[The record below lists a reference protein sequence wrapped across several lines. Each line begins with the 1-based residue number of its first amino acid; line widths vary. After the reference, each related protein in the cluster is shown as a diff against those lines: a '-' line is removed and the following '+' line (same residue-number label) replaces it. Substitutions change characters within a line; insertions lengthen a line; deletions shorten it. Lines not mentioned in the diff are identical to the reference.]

1 MPGRRPAEQ
10 RTVAAG
16 RTERGPRVPP
26 VAMESTLLAL
36 IAGLAAW
43 QLLIPPILGV
53 ADQGDYARVMRPLG
67 LAHVGAAYEDTVFH
81 WVQPRYRVVPADWTD
96 LLPSAELLLAGTARG
111 LHTVFWPDGLFDLRL
126 LGAVHLA
133 FYLAAIW
140 LVLRAA
146 RTLPIPARIVI
157 AIGAL
162 LATPDVAY
170 VAYLNSFYSEPA
182 SLVFLLA
189 LLGVGL
195 RWLRAPA
202 PGRAVAWAYFVCA
215 ALVVSTKAQHHVL
228 ALPLALLPVL
238 LLASAEGRRMRPTLV
253 AVAAGLLVVGA
264 SLLATMPDWLRNPA
278 RWNGVFYGLLLDS
291 PSPAADLAALGLE
304 PTLARFVGVAGVEA
318 NGTVERAPVMEVGG
332 RLDFRAIAAFYLRH
346 PGRFVRVASRC
357 AEHAFTWRG
366 ALLGNYTRDSGRPA
380 RAHAPSLTG
389 WSVFQDRVFPK
400 RLWFLASFLALFSG
414 VAIWEL
420 RRGLGTPRART
431 ALLCLTV
438 GLMTVLAFAVVVLA
452 GGTEDTAVDL
462 FLFQVLFDVCLITA
476 AAWAAVQFA
485 RILPG
490 ATRSE

>member
-1 MPGRRPAEQ
+1 
-10 RTVAAG
+10 
-16 RTERGPRVPP
+16 
-26 VAMESTLLAL
+26 MESTLLAL

-318 NGTVERAPVMEVGG
+318 NGTVERAPVTFMMTAVYDRMTGKYGSRGVRYVDMEAGHAAQNLSLQVVA
-332 RLDFRAIAAFYLRH
+332 LDL
-346 PGRFVRVASRC
+346 
-357 AEHAFTWRG
+357 
-366 ALLGNYTRDSGRPA
+366 
-380 RAHAPSLTG
+380 
-389 WSVFQDRVFPK
+389 K
-400 RLWFLASFLALFSG
+400 
-414 VAIWEL
+414 
-420 RRGLGTPRART
+420 
-431 ALLCLTV
+431 
-438 GLMTVLAFAVVVLA
+438 AVVIGAFHDHEIKQAA
-452 GGTEDTAVDL
+452 GLPADEEPL
-462 FLFQVLFDVCLITA
+462 YLIP
-476 AAWAAVQFA
+476 VG
-485 RILPG
+485 R
-490 ATRSE
+490 

>member
-1 MPGRRPAEQ
+1 MRDPASDTAPPRRAPFARVE
-10 RTVAAG
+10 VA
-16 RTERGPRVPP
+16 V
-26 VAMESTLLAL
+26 VVL
-36 IAGLAAW
+36 IAVLGAW
-43 QLLIPPILGV
+43 QLLIPPIVGV

-67 LAHVGAAYEDTVFH
+67 LAHVGTTYEDTVFH
-81 WVQPRYRVVPADWTD
+81 WVQPRYRIVPADRTD

-111 LHTVFWPDGLFDLRL
+111 LQGMFSPDGLFDLRL

-146 RTLPIPARIVI
+146 RTLPIPAGMVI

-170 VAYLNSFYSEPA
+170 VSYLNSFYSEPA

-202 PGRAVAWAYFVCA
+202 PGRAGAWAYFVCA

-228 ALPLALLPVL
+228 ALPLVLLPVL
-238 LLASAEGRRMRPTLV
+238 LLASLEGRRMRPTLV

-264 SLLATMPDWLRNPA
+264 SLLATLPDWLRNPA

-304 PTLARFVGVAGVEA
+304 PTLARFVGVAAVEA
-318 NGTVERAPVMEVGG
+318 TGTVERAPVMEVGG
-332 RLDFRAIAAFYLRH
+332 RLTFRAMAAFYLGNPARL
-346 PGRFVRVASRC
+346 VAVASRC
-357 AEHAFTWRG
+357 AEHAFEWRG

-389 WSVFQDRVFPK
+389 WSDLERRLFPRRV
-400 RLWFLASFLALFSG
+400 WFLAGFLTLFLG
-414 VAIWEL
+414 VAGWES
-420 RRGLGTPRART
+420 RKGLDTPAGRT

-438 GLMTVLAFAVVVLA
+438 ALTAIVAFVVVVGA
-452 GGTEDTAVDL
+452 GGIEDTAVDL
-462 FLFQVLFDVCLITA
+462 FLFQVLFDACLVAA
-476 AAWAAVQFA
+476 AAWLAVQFA
-485 RILPG
+485 RLLPG
-490 ATRSE
+490 ATRSD